1 MAESLEE
8 HSKNGSRQGIKNFAF
23 TFLKNLVGRAMGD
36 ETFYG
41 DGLDTDRGFF
51 FFFFNFVTYMYNKRL
66 DVLEINSFE

>member
-51 FFFFNFVTYMYNKRL
+51 FFFFNL
-66 DVLEINSFE
+66 